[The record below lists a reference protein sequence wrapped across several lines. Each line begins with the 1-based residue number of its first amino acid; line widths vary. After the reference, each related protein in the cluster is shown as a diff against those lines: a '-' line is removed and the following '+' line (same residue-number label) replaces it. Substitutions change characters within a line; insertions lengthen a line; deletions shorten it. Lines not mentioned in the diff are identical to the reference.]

1 MNKNYDIVTIGKNDL
16 PMYFGFNALRK
27 YCRAT
32 GTSLAKLS
40 TLGNDMSLDDIVE
53 LIYHGNEEGCRRAGA
68 PFTSTSDDIADM
80 LDGDSEGMQRAL
92 ELFADHMGTTFNT
105 DDKKGKKGVKA
116 KKPLLKQK

>member
-1 MNKNYDIVTIGKNDL
+1 MGTKNYDVVTIGKNDL

-32 GTSLAKLS
+32 GTSLTKLS

-53 LIYHGNEEGCRRAGA
+53 LIYHGNEEGCRRAGV
-68 PFTSTSDDIADM
+68 PFSSSADDIADM
-80 LDGDSEGMQRAL
+80 LDEDSQGMNRAL
-92 ELFADHMGTTFNT
+92 ELFADHMGTTFGS
-105 DDKKGKKGVKA
+105 DDKKVKKA